1 MIPIGGRFRKAVLE
15 KEKGFMNP
23 GDKVGLALIGIGS
36 WSSILCGA
44 VARSKRTKLVTCY
57 SRTPEKRA
65 AYSKK
70 YGCDQEKSYEDL
82 LKRKDVDGVILTT
95 PNAAHV
101 EHAVLAAQHGKHV
114 FVEKPI
120 ANTLAD
126 GKKIVESCRKAGVV
140 LFVGHDMR
148 RLSGFRKMKDLMDTG
163 AIGKPVMAE
172 SNFSAPMGFEL
183 TPDKWRWYGDDS
195 GCPAGALMTMGVH
208 HADTLNHF
216 FGPIEKVYAFFNKL
230 YIPAEVEDVTMTI
243 FQFESGV
250 LGYLG
255 SSYATAR
262 TNWVKVYGTEGR
274 LSCSVSLPNLPFDE
288 YLKVWTVVDRYTTLQ
303 LIGLGKDQPEE
314 IPLPIGDPILEEIDE
329 FADCIQTGAQPET
342 GGEGALVALILIRA
356 AIESARTGKRV
367 KFTDLG

>member
-1 MIPIGGRFRKAVLE
+1 MSKDDVVG
-15 KEKGFMNP
+15 
-23 GDKVGLALIGIGS
+23 VGLVGIGS
-36 WSSILCGA
+36 WSGVISSA
-44 VARSKRTKLVTCY
+44 VARSKKVKLVTCF
-57 SRTPEKRA
+57 SRTPEKKA

-95 PNAAHV
+95 PNAV
-101 EHAVLAAQHGKHV
+101 HAEQAIVAAQYGKHV
-114 FVEKPI
+114 YVDKPI
-120 ANTLAD
+120 ANTMVD
-126 GKKIVESCRKAGVV
+126 GRKMVEACEKAGVV
-140 LFVGHDMR
+140 LIVGQDMR
-148 RLSGFRKMKDLMDTG
+148 RLSGFRKMKELIDGG

-172 SNFSAPMGFEL
+172 SNFSAAIGFEL

-216 FGPIEKVYAFFNKL
+216 FGPIEKVYAYFNKL

-255 SSYATAR
+255 SSYATPR
-262 TNWVKVYGTEGR
+262 TNWLYVYGTEAM
-274 LSCSVSLPNLPFDE
+274 LLCSVSLPNVPFDE

-303 LIGLGKDQPEE
+303 LFGKGKDKPED
-314 IPLPIGDPILEEIDE
+314 IALPIGDPILEEIDE
-329 FADCIQTGAQPET
+329 FADCIRTGAKPET
-342 GGEGALVALILIRA
+342 DGKAGLVALALIRA
-356 AIESARTGKRV
+356 AIESARTGNQVR
-367 KFTDLG
+367 LANL

>member
-1 MIPIGGRFRKAVLE
+1 MSKDDIVRL
-15 KEKGFMNP
+15 
-23 GDKVGLALIGIGS
+23 GLVGIGS
-36 WSSILCGA
+36 WSGVISSA
-44 VARSKRTKLVTCY
+44 VARSKKVKLVTCF

-70 YGCDQEKSYEDL
+70 YGCYQEKSYEDL

-95 PNAAHV
+95 PNAV
-101 EHAVLAAQHGKHV
+101 HAELAILAAQYGKHV
-114 FVEKPI
+114 FVDKPI
-120 ANTLAD
+120 ANTMAD
-126 GKKIVESCRKAGVV
+126 GRKMVEACEKAGVV
-140 LFVGHDMR
+140 LLVGQDMR
-148 RLSGFRKMKDLMDTG
+148 RLSGFRKMKEMIDGG

-172 SNFSAPMGFEL
+172 SNFSAAIGFEL

-216 FGPIEKVYAFFNKL
+216 FGPIEKVYAYFNKL

-255 SSYATAR
+255 SSYATPR
-262 TNWVKVYGTEGR
+262 TNWLYVYGTEAM
-274 LSCSVSLPNLPFDE
+274 LLCSVSLPNVPFDE

-303 LIGLGKDQPEE
+303 LFGKGKDKPEE
-314 IPLPIGDPILEEIDE
+314 IALPIGDPILEEIDE
-329 FADCIQTGAQPET
+329 FADCIRTGAKPET
-342 GGEGALVALILIRA
+342 DGKAGLVALALIRA
-356 AIESARTGKRV
+356 AIESARTGKQVR
-367 KFTDLG
+367 LANL